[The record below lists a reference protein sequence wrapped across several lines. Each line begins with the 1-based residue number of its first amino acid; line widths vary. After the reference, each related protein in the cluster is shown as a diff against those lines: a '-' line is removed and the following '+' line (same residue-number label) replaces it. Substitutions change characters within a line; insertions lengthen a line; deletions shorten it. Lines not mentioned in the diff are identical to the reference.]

1 MTTITL
7 ILFIVIAIAV
17 ATKFVLGSGSGE
29 SKETRDAESSGSNE
43 EGSFATVESEASAQG
58 KKELERAMK
67 KTVSGRLQV
76 EDLHKLPVFQ
86 EDFIGRKNIL
96 RELTT
101 LSKSAP
107 LRVGLCGPAGS
118 GKTALALAFTRALFT
133 KFRDDQ
139 LYFDLRGTTPNPLAP
154 RDVMARLIH
163 LYRPSEILPDNDR
176 ELVRLYKLVL
186 KNKKIA
192 LLLDNVPDT
201 DALKNLVP
209 PKHCGLIFTSNQE
222 LKIAGVESRKPG
234 PLSPDDS
241 NLLVQGISVRIGYWG
256 GEIAKLCEN
265 QPLALILAARHI
277 SAHPHADTEAY
288 LESLR
293 REIKGPK
300 GSPAKKAKPPFDAV
314 VKVSYQNLDEQ
325 AAAVL
330 QKTTLFLDRFDSK
343 AAAFICEDKSNEQLG
358 YLLLH
363 GLVMTDKETNR
374 YFLHD
379 QVRKFLLP
387 RVNKSAMI
395 LARKRLATYYLT
407 LLLTAR
413 DLFDTG
419 GKERIRGLRLF
430 DMEWEN
436 IQAGQAWA
444 EEFSQKDSEADKL
457 CLSFTEAGTPML
469 VVRHPPTLCI
479 RWFEAALQS
488 AKRQGDGEAETRY
501 LLEIG
506 RQYNK
511 LTQHQRALESLEEAM
526 TRYREA
532 EDVMGEREALGHLGL
547 TYQALGKPHQ
557 AIELLEQELS
567 LIKDSDDKKNEE
579 NVLQRLGQI
588 YHQVGEN
595 LKALEY
601 YHEELSL
608 VRESEDARR
617 QGRVLGDL
625 GELHTILNDHDSAIE
640 SFQEALKLV
649 RKIGDKS
656 GEIRLY
662 QHLGNAQ
669 MKTGKPQK
677 AISFY
682 KSGLNL
688 AAEKGEPASEAQ
700 LKVQMGK
707 ANLVW
712 EKLGEAVEC
721 FEQAATLFQNLGNR
735 RKEGETL
742 WSLSQALEKSEKTDK
757 AEQCGKKAL
766 TLLKEVNHPERT
778 QVEEALRRWAKP
790 QPEKKTEPSA
800 PPAETQAPP
809 AAEETKDTSAS

>member
-1 MTTITL
+1 MTTIAL
-7 ILFIVIAIAV
+7 ILLFAIAIAV
-17 ATKFVLGSGSGE
+17 AAKFVLSSGSGE
-29 SKETRDAESSGSNE
+29 SKGNQDAESSGSNE
-43 EGSFATVESEASAQG
+43 ESSFSTIESEASAQG

-67 KTVSGRLQV
+67 KAVGDRLQV

-96 RELTT
+96 RELNT
-101 LSKSAP
+101 LVKSAP

-118 GKTALALAFTRALFT
+118 GKTALALAFVRTLFT

-139 LYFDLRGTTPNPLAP
+139 LYFDMRGTTANPLAP

-163 LYRPSEILPDNDR
+163 LYRPTEILPVNDQ
-176 ELVRLYKLVL
+176 ELVRLYKIVL

-192 LLLDNVPDT
+192 LLLDNVPNT
-201 DALKNLVP
+201 DAVKKLVP
-209 PKHCGLIFTSNQE
+209 PKHCGLIFTSNEALQ
-222 LKIAGVESRKPG
+222 LSGVESRKPG

-241 NLLVQGISVRIGYWG
+241 NLLIQGISVRIGYWG

-265 QPLALILAARHI
+265 QPLGLILAARYI
-277 SAHPHADTEAY
+277 SAHPHSDTEAY

-300 GSPAKKAKPPFDAV
+300 DAPAKKTKSPIDAV
-314 VKVSYQNLDEQ
+314 IKISYQKLDEPT
-325 AAAVL
+325 AAVL
-330 QKTTLFLDRFDSK
+330 QKITLFLDRFDSK
-343 AAAFICEDKSNEQLG
+343 AEAFVCEDKNNEQLG
-358 YLLLH
+358 YLLLN
-363 GLVMTDKETNR
+363 GLIMTDKETNR

-457 CLSFTEAGTPML
+457 CLSFTEAGLPIL

-479 RWFEAALQS
+479 RWFEAALES

-532 EDVMGEREALGHLGL
+532 EDTMGEREALGHLGL

-557 AIELLEQELS
+557 AIELLEKELS
-567 LIKDSDDKKNEE
+567 LIQESDDKKNQE

-608 VRESEDARR
+608 ARESEDPRR

-625 GELHTILNDHDSAIE
+625 GELHTILKDHDSAIE

-662 QHLGNAQ
+662 QHLGDAQ

-682 KSGLNL
+682 ESGLAL

-700 LKVQMGK
+700 LKVQMGE

-721 FEQAATLFQNLGNR
+721 FEQAANLFQNLGNR

-766 TLLKEVNHPERT
+766 TLLKEVNHPQRT
-778 QVEEALRRWAKP
+778 QVEEALKRWAHP
-790 QPEKKTEPSA
+790 QPEKAPPSA
-800 PPAETQAPP
+800 PPQETPAPP
-809 AAEETKDTSAS
+809 AAEETKDSSAG